1 MSDED
6 EQQIREILSRFSDG
20 PESKETTVR
29 QVKNTLEAYLEN
41 GPGTREERQKVVLG
55 KLREIDASFKNLR
68 SKPN

>member
-6 EQQIREILSRFSDG
+6 EQQIREILARFSDA
-20 PESKETTVR
+20 PESQEATVR

-41 GPGTREERQKVVLG
+41 GPGTREERQQVVLG
-55 KLREIDASFKNLR
+55 KLREIDASFQSLR

>member
-41 GPGTREERQKVVLG
+41 GPGMREERQKVVLG